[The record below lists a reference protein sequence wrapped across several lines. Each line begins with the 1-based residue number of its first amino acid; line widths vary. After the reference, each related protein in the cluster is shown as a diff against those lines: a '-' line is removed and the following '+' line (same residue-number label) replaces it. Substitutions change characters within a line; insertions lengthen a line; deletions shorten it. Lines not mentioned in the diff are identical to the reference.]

1 VSGEAEMELAGLR
14 VVSIGDRDAAR
25 VVCVLAHGFQMVPAD
40 LTPFARSLGVP
51 AWFLFPEGPVPAEP
65 RGRSFW
71 HIDMAAREESL
82 ANGPRDFAT
91 HFPPGLPAA
100 RERFARLLEEL
111 VPLAKGRPII
121 AGGFSQ
127 GGMLTSDTILRTPRR
142 VAGLALF
149 SASRIAFA
157 EQEPF
162 YASGAARG
170 LRVLVSHGRADD
182 DLAFSAGEG
191 LRDALVAGG
200 AEVTWV
206 PFDGGHEIPL
216 PVWRALKKLLA
227 SLAG

>member
-1 VSGEAEMELAGLR
+1 MTGEERIELAGLR
-14 VVSIGDRDAAR
+14 AVSIGDREAAK
-25 VVCVLAHGFQMVPAD
+25 VVCVLAHGFQMEPGD

-51 AWFLFPEGPVPAEP
+51 AWFVFPEGPLPAEP

-82 ANGPRDFAT
+82 ADGPRDFAT

-100 RERFARLLEEL
+100 RERFAALLDAL
-111 VPLAKGRPII
+111 APLAKGRPVV

-127 GGMLTSDTILRTPRR
+127 GGMLTCDTVLRTPHR
-142 VAGLALF
+142 VAALALF

-157 EQEPF
+157 EQEPLL
-162 YASGAARG
+162 AGGAARG
-170 LRVLVSHGRADD
+170 LRALVSHGRADD
-182 DLAFSAGEG
+182 DLAFSAGEA
-191 LRDALVAGG
+191 LRDALAAGG

-206 PFDGGHEIPL
+206 PFEGGHEIPL

-227 SLAG
+227 SLAP